1 VYLRSG
7 CGVECRVEECMRWRL
22 WDSGFRDE
30 WRCELSDEI
39 RSKEYKRKEK
49 GVKELRSES
58 WLRNVFECGDG
69 VVE

>member
-1 VYLRSG
+1 
-7 CGVECRVEECMRWRL
+7 MRWRV